1 MPRVTQA
8 MKSRMRLEEIQ
19 EAGAVMVPG
28 GRTWFYIYPINTD
41 PLFFDNKEKFGIF
54 FPSTGMDLRFTK
66 SQAEVMVEFFKQNK
80 LAE

>member
-8 MKSRMRLEEIQ
+8 MKTNQRQIEI
-19 EAGAVMVPG
+19 EKGGGVMVPG
-28 GRTWFYIYPINTD
+28 GRTWFYVYPMSNQKN
-41 PLFFDNKEKFGIF
+41 PSEVWGIF
-54 FPSTGMDLRFTK
+54 FPSTGMDLRLTK